1 MRVTEQSQLNGT
13 VRSIRMN
20 KSEMTDSQT
29 RLSTGQRVQYPHQ
42 NVTATINSIYY
53 RTRMSS
59 VDAYQNN
66 IIDGRERLNV
76 AHDSMS
82 AITEA
87 LNRARDLAVQGANS
101 TYGADDR
108 AKMAMEV
115 EEMIERIYDISKTQ
129 SKGEFIFSGTSIK
142 TAPFMAFYGHDERA
156 GRSIVKSVIYEG
168 DGNPQNREIENGQLI
183 NVATPGNYAFWG
195 TDMEII
201 STADSSAYIAAEDQD
216 IMIDDM
222 VINIKQ
228 GDNIEAVVQRINDAN
243 GNVSASIGDLR
254 GGQKV
259 IQLKT
264 GTPHKILLQDL
275 AGGTVLQDIGLVRIG
290 AANNPENNYEP
301 SALVT
306 GKSVFESL
314 IYLRD
319 AMLNDDVGS
328 IGGEALGYI
337 DSSLDNVLTVQANA
351 SSKTTRLDMG
361 YNSFEDQKLAIQE
374 ALAKNENIDYAEE
387 IINFNMWQY
396 AHNASLQTAG
406 KLLGRTLMDYLR

>member
-168 DGNPQNREIENGQLI
+168 DGNPQNREIENGQII

-201 STADSSAYIAAEDQD
+201 STSDSSAYIAAEDQD

-259 IQLKT
+259 IQLKS

-306 GKSVFESL
+306 GKSIFESL

-351 SSKTTRLDMG
+351 SSKT
-361 YNSFEDQKLAIQE
+361 F
-374 ALAKNENIDYAEE
+374 
-387 IINFNMWQY
+387 
-396 AHNASLQTAG
+396 
-406 KLLGRTLMDYLR
+406 